1 MDELV
6 LLEQSVNLINGP
18 LIFLQLLHL
27 SAPSH
32 TIDIF
37 EGFVFC
43 SVRFLLLHIAIYHRA
58 IGGLGIAGVRVICIS
73 FPFEVIRIG
82 ADKLVKCTS
91 RMTCFLSLLFAV
103 ALYVEVA
110 ILAPEIIEWLFN
122 EDKFIEVGVITKYL
136 SESYFQFFT
145 GYSCLVFNAAEFLCY
160 IILLVEM
167 YKHHLRH
174 KKLCLQNESKLAKLK
189 KRRNAVTTLGHFT
202 SWSVEIIIF
211 GFAQYMLVT
220 SIDTTNFNIWILIY
234 FQLLVPCINYVI
246 FPTVQAL
253 TSEDLRDNAFNIAW
267 FKDIFLCIS
276 DHLNENG
283 NNVGGEISQGIELHL
298 LENGNTANDS
308 NDESK
313 NDSICDL
320 FDAHTKSCIFHHEIT
335 SAITPRRGNL
345 AKSFSL

>member
-1 MDELV
+1 
-6 LLEQSVNLINGP
+6 
-18 LIFLQLLHL
+18 
-27 SAPSH
+27 
-32 TIDIF
+32 
-37 EGFVFC
+37 
-43 SVRFLLLHIAIYHRA
+43 
-58 IGGLGIAGVRVICIS
+58 
-73 FPFEVIRIG
+73 
-82 ADKLVKCTS
+82 
-91 RMTCFLSLLFAV
+91 
-103 ALYVEVA
+103 
-110 ILAPEIIEWLFN
+110 
-122 EDKFIEVGVITKYL
+122 
-136 SESYFQFFT
+136 
-145 GYSCLVFNAAEFLCY
+145 
-160 IILLVEM
+160 
-167 YKHHLRH
+167 
-174 KKLCLQNESKLAKLK
+174 
-189 KRRNAVTTLGHFT
+189 
-202 SWSVEIIIF
+202 
-211 GFAQYMLVT
+211 MLVT